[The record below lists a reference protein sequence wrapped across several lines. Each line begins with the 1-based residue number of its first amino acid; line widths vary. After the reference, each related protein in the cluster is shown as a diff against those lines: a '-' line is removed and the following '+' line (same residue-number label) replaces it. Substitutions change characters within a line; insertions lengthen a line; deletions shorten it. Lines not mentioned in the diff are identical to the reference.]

1 MWLIDFIFLIHIFN
15 RCMIILF
22 SPNLK
27 KTNYAIVVVIK
38 TWQDLHQFIL
48 RVSKLTVSSGIE
60 KIKEWLY
67 LAEKI
72 KGLFIMGERK

>member
-1 MWLIDFIFLIHIFN
+1 
-15 RCMIILF
+15 MIILF

-38 TWQDLHQFIL
+38 TRQDLHQFVL
-48 RVSKLTVSSGIE
+48 RVSKLTGSSGIE
-60 KIKEWLY
+60 KMKEWLY

-72 KGLFIMGERK
+72 KGLFIMGETKQTVYSAHGG